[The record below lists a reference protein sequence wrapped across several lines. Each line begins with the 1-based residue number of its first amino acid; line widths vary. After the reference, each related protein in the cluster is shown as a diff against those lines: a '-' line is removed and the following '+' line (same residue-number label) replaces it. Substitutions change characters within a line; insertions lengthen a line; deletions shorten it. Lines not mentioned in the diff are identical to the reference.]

1 MLTTK
6 PLDIRA
12 DHAEIIHKILKDNLE
27 EGTYVFAFGSRAN
40 WTAKQSSD
48 LDLAID
54 GFRVKLDKK
63 IKSNLE
69 DVFEESD
76 LPYKVDVV
84 DLNSVSESFREAIQ
98 DQLVRVL
105 WDWRQIKVGDY
116 TEIFSGGTPNTKMS
130 EYWNGE
136 FYWLASGETKNK
148 FIYGTEKRITEEGI
162 KKSSTRLAKCGSV
175 VIAGAGQGYTR
186 GQTSLLKIDT
196 YLNQSLICIN
206 SLDQSL
212 LLNQWVFY
220 NLSNRYFEL
229 RQISDSHSSR
239 GSLTTALLKQLNL
252 LCPPLPEQKRIAEIL
267 SSLDNKIE
275 INKQINQTLE
285 EIAEALFKSWFINFD
300 PVRVKK
306 AALEAGAGEKEANLA
321 VMKFISSKT
330 DEELEKF
337 RDDYPEK
344 YRELEDVAKLFPAE
358 FQNSELG
365 EVPLGWEVKMLSDI
379 GTIVTGTTPDKSD
392 WTIDGDVPFI
402 TPSDFGCN
410 NYFLIETIRYVSGKL
425 KSTIRSRFIPA
436 NSVLVTCIGSDMG
449 KVTINTRECLTN
461 QQINSIVPN
470 KHYSGNES
478 FLYFMLKHKRT
489 FLRSIAEA
497 GSTMP
502 IINKTQFSR
511 VKILV
516 PHNSLLSIFKKRN
529 LENNRLIHLSLQ
541 QTSNL
546 TLVNDQ
552 LRNKLLI
559 GEAIIYKNHKKALIS
574 ANK

>member
-48 LDLAID
+48 LDLGVD
-54 GFRVKLDKK
+54 SFGVKLDKK

-69 DVFEESD
+69 GAFEESD

-105 WDWRQIKVGDY
+105 WDWKIIPISKIASRI
-116 TEIFSGGTPNTKMS
+116 TSGGTPSKKREEYFNGDIPWLNTAEIKNCRIRKTNFFIS
-130 EYWNGE
+130 ELGLNNSSAKWIDANSVIMAMYGATAGKVALNKIPLTTNQACCNITINLQE
-136 FYWLASGETKNK
+136 ANPNFIYYKLISRYKDLVNLASGAAQQNLNVSIISN
-148 FIYGTEKRITEEGI
+148 FNITI
-162 KKSSTRLAKCGSV
+162 
-175 VIAGAGQGYTR
+175 
-186 GQTSLLKIDT
+186 
-196 YLNQSLICIN
+196 
-206 SLDQSL
+206 
-212 LLNQWVFY
+212 
-220 NLSNRYFEL
+220 
-229 RQISDSHSSR
+229 
-239 GSLTTALLKQLNL
+239 
-252 LCPPLPEQKRIAEIL
+252 PPLPEQKRIAEIL

-285 EIAEALFKSWFINFD
+285 EMAEALFKSWFINFD

-358 FQNSELG
+358 FQDSELG
-365 EVPLGWEVKMLSDI
+365 EVPLGWEVKMLGDI

-392 WTIDGDVPFI
+392 WTIDGDIPFI
-402 TPSDFGCN
+402 TPSDFGYN
-410 NYFLIETIRYVSGKL
+410 NYFLLETIRYVSEKL
-425 KSTIRSRFIPA
+425 KSTILSRFIPA
-436 NSVLVTCIGSDMG
+436 NSILVTCIGSDMG

-461 QQINSIVPN
+461 QQINSIIPN

-529 LENNRLIHLSLQ
+529 LENNRLIKLSLQ

-546 TLVNDQ
+546 MLVNNQ

-559 GEAIIYKNHKKALIS
+559 GEAIIYKNHKKALM
-574 ANK
+574 NEDK

>member
-1 MLTTK
+1 MLITK
-6 PLDIRA
+6 PLNIRA
-12 DHAEIIHKILKDNLE
+12 DHAEIIHRILKDNLE

-48 LDLAID
+48 LDLGVD
-54 GFRVKLDKK
+54 SFGVKLDKK

-69 DVFEESD
+69 GAFEESD

-105 WDWRQIKVGDY
+105 WDWKIIPISKIASRI
-116 TEIFSGGTPNTKMS
+116 TSGGTPSKKREEYFNGDIPWLNTAEIKNCRIRKTNFFIS
-130 EYWNGE
+130 ELGLNNSSAKWIDANSVIMAMYGATAGKVALNKIPLTTNQACCNITINLQE
-136 FYWLASGETKNK
+136 ANPNFIYYKLISRYKDLVNLASGAAQQNLNVSIISN
-148 FIYGTEKRITEEGI
+148 FNITI
-162 KKSSTRLAKCGSV
+162 
-175 VIAGAGQGYTR
+175 
-186 GQTSLLKIDT
+186 
-196 YLNQSLICIN
+196 
-206 SLDQSL
+206 
-212 LLNQWVFY
+212 
-220 NLSNRYFEL
+220 
-229 RQISDSHSSR
+229 
-239 GSLTTALLKQLNL
+239 
-252 LCPPLPEQKRIAEIL
+252 PPLPEQKRIAEIL

-285 EIAEALFKSWFINFD
+285 EMAETLFKSWFINFD

-321 VMKFISSKT
+321 VMRFISSKT
-330 DEELEKF
+330 EEELEKF

-344 YRELEDVAKLFPAE
+344 WRELEDVAKLFPAE
-358 FQNSELG
+358 FQDSELG
-365 EVPLGWEVKMLSDI
+365 EVPLGWEVKMLGDI

-392 WTIDGDVPFI
+392 WTIDGDIPFI
-402 TPSDFGCN
+402 TPSDFGYN
-410 NYFLIETIRYVSGKL
+410 NYFLLETIRYVSEKL
-425 KSTIRSRFIPA
+425 KSTILSRFIPA
-436 NSVLVTCIGSDMG
+436 NSILVTCIGSDMG

-461 QQINSIVPN
+461 QQINSIIPN

-529 LENNRLIHLSLQ
+529 LENNRLIKLSLQ

-546 TLVNDQ
+546 MLVNNQ

-559 GEAIIYKNHKKALIS
+559 GEAIIYKNHKKALM
-574 ANK
+574 NEDK